1 MPNLFNIYG
10 LTEDEAIALLKTP
23 PEQLADPTDR
33 YVAVS
38 HLASFHTQR
47 SIDALLEA
55 AQSQGPDLYDRIT
68 RRKAV
73 ESLGHLR
80 ATEALPII
88 RACLAD
94 EDPYTVENAVWAI
107 GQIGTDDREI
117 LEEIAQLL
125 AKPGQTY
132 RIIVQTLGKLGY
144 DGALERIK
152 SFFTAENPTI
162 ISAAIAATARLTG
175 NSTQIGQV
183 VAFLQHPTV
192 NVRRSAI
199 QDLIDAQYYDAIP
212 QIARCPVSIAFRL
225 RGIRLLATPLMA
237 LGEAA
242 TTSWPS
248 ASATSLP
255 LNLPGRGTL
264 SLNLPGRATCASK
277 MTFANVEP
285 YLDKVILD
293 RPEDLDFVI
302 EYDDKP
308 SLDFLINQL
317 YNTDFGRCYK
327 ASQTL
332 LELYPEEA
340 PRALLETWEKEAR
353 SDYGAHYHVIKLL
366 GWLKYAPAR
375 DLMVEALNHPSPQ
388 FQKSRTAGA
397 IALANLGEKTAI
409 PLLKEAVNSK
419 SFDLKYA
426 CLLGLEMLGDKTLKE
441 TLKDEEDELIK
452 CKLLTLSN

>member
-152 SFFTAENPTI
+152 SFFTAENPTV

-225 RGIRLLATPLMA
+225 RGTRLLATHA
-237 LGEAA
+237 L
-242 TTSWPS
+242 S
-248 ASATSLP
+248 A
-255 LNLPGRGTL
+255 G
-264 SLNLPGRATCASK
+264 K

-285 YLDKVILD
+285 YLDGVIID

-409 PLLKEAVNSK
+409 PLLKEALNSK

-441 TLKDEEDELIK
+441 ILKDEEDELIK